1 MKHKPDLARIVLT
14 DVFVHHRALLLLLT
28 LVLLSAMAVIW
39 NAHQYRQRNA
49 EIARESKVARQLDVE
64 WRQLRLEHR
73 ALADHARIEQLA
85 RERLSMH
92 PVRPE
97 NETVVP

>member
-1 MKHKPDLARIVLT
+1 MTHKPDLVRIILT
-14 DVFVHHRALLLLLT
+14 DVLAHQRVLLLAA
-28 LVLLSAMAVIW
+28 LVLMSALAVIW

-49 EIARESKVARQLDVE
+49 QIARASKEARQLDVE

-85 RERLSMH
+85 RKRLNMH